1 MGWRLNAEGPM
12 LRCFITSSL
21 FICLALCVPALAQT
35 KSSSDPTNRPAPM
48 YSKSRKKEDLRFR
61 SVHGIVKDEKEN
73 PVNGALV
80 NLTNLK
86 SKKTLTYI
94 TKADGTY
101 YFDDLSRD
109 EDYQLDAVFHEKKTQ
124 TKKLSHYDPQRSSM
138 RILTFGEPEE
148 QAVSTTAK

>member
-1 MGWRLNAEGPM
+1 MKGKGLMFSRL
-12 LRCFITSSL
+12 ITLSL
-21 FICLALCVPALAQT
+21 FACLGLCVSALAQS

-48 YSKSRKKEDLRFR
+48 YSKGQKKQDLRFR
-61 SVHGIVKDEKEN
+61 SVHGIVKDENEN

-109 EDYQLDAVFHEKKTQ
+109 EDYELDAVFHDKKTRA
-124 TKKLSHYDPQRSSM
+124 KKLSHYDPQRSSM
-138 RILTFGEPEE
+138 RILSFGEPEE
-148 QAVSTTAK
+148 QTTAASAK

>member
-1 MGWRLNAEGPM
+1 MKRRGLMVVRL
-12 LRCFITSSL
+12 FTISL
-21 FICLALCVPALAQT
+21 FTCLALCVSALAQS
-35 KSSSDPTNRPAPM
+35 KSSSDPTNRPEPM
-48 YSKSRKKEDLRFR
+48 YSKSQKKQNLRFR

-86 SKKTLTYI
+86 TKKTLTYI
-94 TKADGTY
+94 TKANGTY

-109 EDYQLDAVFHEKKTQ
+109 EDYELDAVFHDKKTR

-138 RILTFGEPEE
+138 RILSFGEPEE
-148 QAVSTTAK
+148 QSTASSAK

>member
-1 MGWRLNAEGPM
+1 MKRRGLMVARL
-12 LRCFITSSL
+12 FTVSL
-21 FICLALCVPALAQT
+21 FACFALCVSALAQS
-35 KSSSDPTNRPAPM
+35 KSSSDPTNRPEPM
-48 YSKSRKKEDLRFR
+48 YSKSQKKQNLRFR

-94 TKADGTY
+94 TKANGTY

-109 EDYQLDAVFHEKKTQ
+109 EDYELDAVFHDKKRR

-138 RILTFGEPEE
+138 RILSFGEPEE
-148 QAVSTTAK
+148 QSTASSAK

>member
-1 MGWRLNAEGPM
+1 MKRRGLMVVRL
-12 LRCFITSSL
+12 FTISL
-21 FICLALCVPALAQT
+21 FTCLALCVSALAQS
-35 KSSSDPTNRPAPM
+35 KSSSDPTNRPEPM
-48 YSKSRKKEDLRFR
+48 YSKSQKKQNLRFR

-86 SKKTLTYI
+86 TKKTLTYI
-94 TKADGTY
+94 TKANGTY

-109 EDYQLDAVFHEKKTQ
+109 ENYELDAVFHDKKTR

-138 RILTFGEPEE
+138 RILSFGEPEE
-148 QAVSTTAK
+148 QSTASSAK

>member
-1 MGWRLNAEGPM
+1 MKRRGLMVRRL
-12 LRCFITSSL
+12 FTISL
-21 FICLALCVPALAQT
+21 FTCMGLCVAALAQT

-48 YSKSRKKEDLRFR
+48 YSKGQKKQDLRFR

-73 PVNGALV
+73 PVKGALV

-86 SKKTLTYI
+86 TKKTLTYI

-109 EDYQLDAVFHEKKTQ
+109 EDYELDAVFHDKKTR

-138 RILTFGEPEE
+138 RILSFGEPEE
-148 QAVSTTAK
+148 QSTASSAK

>member
-1 MGWRLNAEGPM
+1 MVVRL
-12 LRCFITSSL
+12 FTISL
-21 FICLALCVPALAQT
+21 FTCLALCVSALAQS
-35 KSSSDPTNRPAPM
+35 KSSSDPTNRPEPM
-48 YSKSRKKEDLRFR
+48 YSKSQKKQNLRFR

-86 SKKTLTYI
+86 TKKTLTYI
-94 TKADGTY
+94 TKANGTY

-109 EDYQLDAVFHEKKTQ
+109 ENYELDAVFHDKKTR

-138 RILTFGEPEE
+138 RILSFGEPEE
-148 QAVSTTAK
+148 QSTASSAK